1 MKNLLALIG
10 SLILSGCSVMGI
22 RSSAEPTYE
31 LLSETGD
38 IQIRRYPPLLIAE
51 TVIDADYAQAGN
63 IGFNRLAGF
72 IFGGNLQKQQLA
84 MTTPVFRENAGEQI
98 PMTAPVLQ
106 EATDNK
112 WTMAF
117 VMPANYSLDTL
128 PTPIDPQVA
137 IKALPAKKV
146 AVLRYSGSLNLEK
159 INEKSRLLS
168 AWIEQQHLTPLSAPR
183 SAAYDP
189 PWTLP
194 ALRRNEIHIDI
205 E

>member
-1 MKNLLALIG
+1 
-10 SLILSGCSVMGI
+10 MGI
-22 RSSAEPTYE
+22 RSSAEPQYQ
-31 LLSETGD
+31 LLSEQGD
-38 IQIRRYPPLLIAE
+38 VQIRRYPPLLIAE
-51 TVIDADYAQAGN
+51 TLIDADYAQAGN
-63 IGFNRLAGF
+63 IGFNRLAGY
-72 IFGGNLQKQQLA
+72 IFGGNQQKQQMA
-84 MTTPVFRENAGEQI
+84 MTAPVFRENAGEHI

-106 EATDNK
+106 QSVDNK

-117 VMPANYSLDTL
+117 VMPAGYSLETL
-128 PTPIDPQVA
+128 PTPIDPQVT

-146 AVLRYSGSLNLEK
+146 AVLRYSGSLTLEK
-159 INEKSRLLS
+159 INEKSRLLM
-168 AWIEQQHLTPLSAPR
+168 AWIEQQQLTALSAAR

>member
-1 MKNLLALIG
+1 MKNPLALLG
-10 SLILSGCSVMGI
+10 SLILTGCTVMGI
-22 RSSAEPTYE
+22 RSSAEPQYQ
-31 LLSETGD
+31 LLSEQGD
-38 IQIRRYPPLLIAE
+38 VQIRQYPPLLIAE
-51 TVIDADYAQAGN
+51 TLIDADYAQAGN
-63 IGFNRLAGF
+63 IGFNRLAGY
-72 IFGGNLQKQQLA
+72 IFGGNQQKQQMA
-84 MTTPVFRENAGEQI
+84 MTAPVFRENAVEQI

-106 EATDNK
+106 QAVDNK

-117 VMPANYSLDTL
+117 VMPAGYSLETL
-128 PTPIDPQVA
+128 PTPIDPQVT

-159 INEKSRLLS
+159 INEKSRLLM
-168 AWIEQQHLTPLSAPR
+168 AWIEQQQLTALSAAR
-183 SAAYDP
+183 SATYDP

>member
-1 MKNLLALIG
+1 MKNPLALIG
-10 SLILSGCSVMGI
+10 SLILTGCTVMGI
-22 RSSAEPTYE
+22 RSSAEPQYQ
-31 LLSETGD
+31 LLSEQGD
-38 IQIRRYPPLLIAE
+38 VQIRQYPPLLIAE

-63 IGFNRLAGF
+63 IGFNRLAGY
-72 IFGGNLQKQQLA
+72 IFGGNQQKQQMA
-84 MTTPVFRENAGEQI
+84 MTAPVFRENAGEQI
-98 PMTAPVLQ
+98 AMTAPVLQ
-106 EATDNK
+106 QAVGNK

-117 VMPANYSLDTL
+117 VMPAGYSLETL
-128 PTPIDPQVA
+128 PTPIDPQVT
-137 IKALPAKKV
+137 IKVLPAKKV

-159 INEKSRLLS
+159 IHEKSQLLL
-168 AWIEQQHLTPLSAPR
+168 AWIEQQQLTPLTAPR

>member
-1 MKNLLALIG
+1 MKNPLALLG
-10 SLILSGCSVMGI
+10 SLILTGCTVMGI
-22 RSSAEPTYE
+22 RSSAEPQYQ
-31 LLSETGD
+31 LLSERGD
-38 IQIRRYPPLLIAE
+38 VQIRQYPPLLIAE

-63 IGFNRLAGF
+63 IGFNRLAGY
-72 IFGGNLQKQQLA
+72 IFGGNQQKQQMA
-84 MTTPVFRENAGEQI
+84 MTAPVFRENAGEQI
-98 PMTAPVLQ
+98 AMTAPVLQ
-106 EATDNK
+106 QAVGNK

-117 VMPANYSLDTL
+117 VMPAGYSLETL
-128 PTPIDPQVA
+128 PTPIDPQVT
-137 IKALPAKKV
+137 IKVLPAKKV

-159 INEKSRLLS
+159 INEKSQLLL
-168 AWIEQQHLTPLSAPR
+168 AWIEQQQLTPLTAPR